1 MTFPLSGT
9 TAPIAADI
17 TSWLEKHGEGIY
29 RLGVNTGHSFNEA
42 IQTARDSDL
51 IFVIEPFSFTHDQ
64 IDEGIG
70 RRYSRYEE
78 AIVDRKHLGFALA
91 HNNIVKKH

>member
-1 MTFPLSGT
+1 MTFPPPGT

-29 RLGVNTGHSFNEA
+29 RLHVTTGHSFNEA

-51 IFVIEPFSFTHDQ
+51 IFVIEPFSFAHDQ

-78 AIVDRKHLGFALA
+78 TIVDRKHLGFALA
-91 HNNIVKKH
+91 YNNIVKKQ